1 MQLQEIWEG
10 KGQMLALIAKAFV
23 TCGAESREREMLPS
37 KFLNLFEEFI
47 TKRTVFCFT
56 RSSAI
61 QGILFS

>member
-10 KGQMLALIAKAFV
+10 KGQTLALIAKAFV
-23 TCGAESREREMLPS
+23 TCGAESREMLPS

-47 TKRTVFCFT
+47 TKRTAFCFT